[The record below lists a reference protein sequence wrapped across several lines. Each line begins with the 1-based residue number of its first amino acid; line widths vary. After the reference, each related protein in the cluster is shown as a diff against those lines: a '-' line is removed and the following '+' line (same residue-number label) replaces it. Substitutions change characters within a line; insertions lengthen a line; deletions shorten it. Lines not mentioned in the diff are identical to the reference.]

1 MKICPNCHTEFDDS
15 KNFCNNCGTNLV
27 EKTEDNISEEVKIKK
42 LKTNS
47 SKFSDKT
54 FALITGI
61 FSIVIS
67 VVLIASIFGS
77 WIGYSFLYGIG
88 NSEGALNYDGLDS
101 GNIINIIN
109 LLFSPSTGLLLR
121 VAAIFEMVLI
131 SSLLVMSIFMIFNG
145 IYAITKGEIKKKHNI
160 LLFTMI
166 VLIFLSNSVFNTH
179 GAMQALLAFLSFV
192 YIVFF
197 IVKRLFEVEGT
208 KQKLLFAFALFSLFI
223 GFSFGTHVIVEMRTN
238 IHMGIYDDYG
248 ISTYNYGLFGY
259 IYMFIIIFNNLA
271 SPGTI
276 PVIYYVGCVFYIL
289 IAISYFA
296 AFFLLAKK
304 NYKLSR
310 YLCFGICLLLIIYMI
325 EGSLFNQESIRL
337 DNQIPALIFTLIGST
352 LLTTYTIVDKN
363 A

>member
-1 MKICPNCHTEFDDS
+1 
-15 KNFCNNCGTNLV
+15 
-27 EKTEDNISEEVKIKK
+27 
-42 LKTNS
+42 
-47 SKFSDKT
+47 
-54 FALITGI
+54 
-61 FSIVIS
+61 
-67 VVLIASIFGS
+67 
-77 WIGYSFLYGIG
+77 
-88 NSEGALNYDGLDS
+88 
-101 GNIINIIN
+101 
-109 LLFSPSTGLLLR
+109 
-121 VAAIFEMVLI
+121 
-131 SSLLVMSIFMIFNG
+131 
-145 IYAITKGEIKKKHNI
+145 
-160 LLFTMI
+160 MI

-179 GAMQALLAFLSFV
+179 GAMQVLLAFLSFV

-197 IVKRLFEVEGT
+197 IVKRLFGVEGT

-238 IHMGIYDDYG
+238 IHMSIYDDYG

-276 PVIYYVGCVFYIL
+276 PAIYYVGCVFYIL